1 MVLSFLCKQHHSR
14 GHMATFFTWSVFIFD
29 YDLFYINW
37 IWKWHL
43 NNYMFWWGFS
53 CGSQLYIARTL
64 LPKFMFVAKKQAF
77 RKSSRL
83 NILIAECL
91 LHCPEH
97 KSFSNTRS
105 LVEVNIQRVMQ
116 SKETPE
122 AISRVQTSQ
131 IPKDTNSETHY
142 VHLKQEVTRG
152 NIFVCPYPALSFI
165 TNSLTFKTIFF
176 YFLIKQNVWNRKFL
190 RLNFHTTNVTPR

>member
-1 MVLSFLCKQHHSR
+1 
-14 GHMATFFTWSVFIFD
+14 
-29 YDLFYINW
+29 
-37 IWKWHL
+37 
-43 NNYMFWWGFS
+43 
-53 CGSQLYIARTL
+53 
-64 LPKFMFVAKKQAF
+64 MFVAKIQAF

-83 NILIAECL
+83 NILIVECL
-91 LHCPEH
+91 LHSPEH
-97 KSFSNTRS
+97 KSFSNTRR
-105 LVEVNIQRVMQ
+105 LVEVNIQRAMQ

-131 IPKDTNSETHY
+131 IPKDNNSETHY

-176 YFLIKQNVWNRKFL
+176 CFLIKQNV
-190 RLNFHTTNVTPR
+190 